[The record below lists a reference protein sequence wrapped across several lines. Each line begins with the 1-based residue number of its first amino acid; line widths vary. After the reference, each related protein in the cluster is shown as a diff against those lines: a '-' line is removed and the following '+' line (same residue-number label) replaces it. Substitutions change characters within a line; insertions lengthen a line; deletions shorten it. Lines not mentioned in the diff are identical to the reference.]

1 MYKGDVII
9 LKQKTFDL
17 LEKNLSWALHEHSI
31 TGACLMSGTMG
42 KSINKGML
50 IIFYF
55 LKFQLLGRY
64 YKTL

>member
-1 MYKGDVII
+1 MGLVHVVEYQNMYIQMYKGDVKI
-9 LKQKTFDL
+9 LKQKTFHL

-50 IIFYF
+50 IIF
-55 LKFQLLGRY
+55 
-64 YKTL
+64 

>member
-1 MYKGDVII
+1 MYKGDVKM
-9 LKQKTFDL
+9 LKQKTFHL

-50 IIFYF
+50 IIF
-55 LKFQLLGRY
+55 
-64 YKTL
+64 

>member
-1 MYKGDVII
+1 MYKGDVKI

-31 TGACLMSGTMG
+31 IGACLMSGTMG

-50 IIFYF
+50 IIF
-55 LKFQLLGRY
+55 
-64 YKTL
+64 

>member
-1 MYKGDVII
+1 MYKGDVKI
-9 LKQKTFDL
+9 LKQKTFHL

-50 IIFYF
+50 IIFQF

>member
-1 MYKGDVII
+1 MYKGDVKI
-9 LKQKTFDL
+9 LKQKTFNL

-50 IIFYF
+50 IIF
-55 LKFQLLGRY
+55 
-64 YKTL
+64 